1 MTEDRLLAG
10 RFELGDVLGRGG
22 MADVHRAHDR
32 VLHRDVAVKMLRE
45 TTTDQRDR
53 DRFTSEAR
61 TLAQLSHQSLVML
74 LDVGTQDDRPF
85 LVMELVEGPTLAS
98 LIADRPVDPKVVT
111 RTARQVAEALAYAH
125 DAGVVHRD
133 VKPGNVLL
141 GVSAQGGG
149 RAKLADFGIARLVG
163 DTVRHTRT
171 GTTIGTAA
179 YLSPEQVQGDD
190 VTGAADVYAL
200 GLVLIEAL
208 TGVRAFPG
216 TPTEAALARL
226 HRDPDIPEHLP
237 HHDLL
242 VAMTDRDPA
251 SRPTPAEV
259 ASRLA
264 DPPVA
269 AGATTTAVMPTPPP
283 PAADHTPPFVDRVG
297 DAIARR
303 STYVVRRAGEVPP
316 HVRGVAGAIAAL
328 VLLIVVMALAAGGDE
343 TTSPDG
349 PPADVPA
356 HLEGPLQDLHEAVNG

>member
-1 MTEDRLLAG
+1 MTDDRLLAG
-10 RFELGDVLGRGG
+10 RFELGDLLGRGG

-32 VLHRDVAVKMLRE
+32 VLHRDVAVKLLRE

-61 TLAQLSHQSLVML
+61 TLAQLSHQNLVML
-74 LDVGTQDDRPF
+74 LDVGTSDDRPF

-98 LIADRPVDPKVVT
+98 LIADGPVDAEVVT
-111 RTARQVAEALAYAH
+111 RTGRQLAEALAYAH

-141 GVSAQGGG
+141 GDRG
-149 RAKLADFGIARLVG
+149 RSKLADFGIARLVG
-163 DTVRHTRT
+163 DTVRHTQT

-179 YLSPEQVQGDD
+179 YLSPEQVQGQD

-200 GLVLIEAL
+200 GLVLTEAL

-226 HRDPDIPEHLP
+226 HRDPDVPDDLA

-242 VAMTDRDPA
+242 VAMTDRDPTA
-251 SRPTPAEV
+251 RPGAAEV

-264 DPPVA
+264 VPA
-269 AGATTTAVMPTPPP
+269 AAVGPTTTAVMPTRRRLPPLP
-283 PAADHTPPFVDRVG
+283 SGRPSRT
-297 DAIARR
+297 
-303 STYVVRRAGEVPP
+303 
-316 HVRGVAGAIAAL
+316 
-328 VLLIVVMALAAGGDE
+328 
-343 TTSPDG
+343 
-349 PPADVPA
+349 VPA
-356 HLEGPLQDLHEAVNG
+356 TRSRAARPISFVRPGQCHPTRGAWRVPWPRWCC